1 MRVDEI
7 EDVPADA
14 LARVQRICDGLP
26 EMTYEADAWAH
37 SFRIR
42 RTNLVV
48 ITSFADADG
57 TSSTVLSFRAEDAEV
72 AALVAS
78 GHPWFAT
85 GQPGRIGMVVDATAD
100 WAEVAELV
108 VAGYRL
114 VAPRKL
120 VALLD

>member
-14 LARVQRICDGLP
+14 LERVQRICDALP
-26 EMTYEADAWAH
+26 EMTHEGDAWAH

-48 ITSFADADG
+48 ITSFANADG
-57 TSSTVLSFRAEDAEV
+57 TVSTVLSVRADDAEV

-85 GQPGRIGMVVDATAD
+85 GQPGRIGLLVDGDTD
-100 WAEVAELV
+100 WDEVAELV

-114 VAPRKL
+114 VAPKKL